1 MEVQITSRHSKA
13 SQSLQDTIAA
23 ELNKLERFAEKITS
37 CHVVL
42 DTEHLDHKVEI
53 TMHVFDRQ
61 VVAVEK
67 AENIGKAFDG
77 ALDKI
82 ERQLI
87 KINQK
92 IKDHKHFP
100 SDKSEGMSG

>member
-23 ELNKLERFAEKITS
+23 ELNKLERFSEKITS

-42 DTEHLDHKVEI
+42 DTEHLDQKVEI
-53 TMHVFDRQ
+53 SMHVFDHQ
-61 VVAVEK
+61 VVASAK

-100 SDKSEGMSG
+100 SDKSEGAPG